1 MTGSCCFDG
10 EMSSLQHPNE
20 SPLVPPVEWRM
31 DKNDDRWFFGG
42 VRRHDN
48 GLGSIVISRLDLS
61 RTPVADLRKA
71 MIRADRQQMMPD
83 QVLVAVDGLEEFD
96 EDYVPVEPVAFEVL
110 SDGRFAVRVQIDIPP
125 DVDPF
130 EAMPA
135 VSAAVGPY
143 LERCR
148 ASILEEEPSYYFATE
163 SLLLSAPTRGK
174 TLLDLFMMGE
184 GVYLLAS
191 ALLTR
196 SPDRTTLRDLVL
208 ADHADLVIGQREN
221 EWFDAKTDHYLYGR
235 GEEGK
240 VKLARAIAQFC
251 NGEQGGV
258 VVVGMKTTKAP
269 GRVGEH
275 VAKLT
280 PVPIT
285 ASTVRQYRDAL
296 EKHLFPFPE
305 GLTIDAVPATGT
317 VNRGYVMISLPP
329 QPEEM
334 KPYLVHGAFV
344 SGKVE
349 GSYFTIVRRSG
360 EDGLP
365 VHAAQVHNM
374 LVTGRALLRHGLV
387 PALAEPRPVESAPT
401 TSGAASTAES

>member
-1 MTGSCCFDG
+1 MGA
-10 EMSSLQHPNE
+10 LQHPDQTP
-20 SPLVPPVEWRM
+20 SVRPVEWRM
-31 DKNDDRWFFGG
+31 EKTDDRWLFGG

-48 GLGSIVISRLDLS
+48 GAGSIVISRLDLS
-61 RTPVADLRKA
+61 RTPVTDLRRA
-71 MIRADRQQMMPD
+71 MLRAGRQEMMPD

-96 EDYVPVEPVAFEVL
+96 EDYVPVEPVSFEVVP
-110 SDGRFAVRVQIDIPP
+110 DGRFAVRVQIDLPP

-130 EAMPA
+130 EEMPA
-135 VSAAVGPY
+135 VSAAVRPY
-143 LERCR
+143 LDRCR
-148 ASILEEEPSYYFATE
+148 ASILEEEPVYPFAAE

-174 TLLDLFMMGE
+174 TMLDLFMFGE

-196 SPDRTTLRDLVL
+196 SPDRTTLRDLIL
-208 ADHADLVIGQREN
+208 ADHADVVIGQREN

-240 VKLARAIAQFC
+240 VKLARAVAQFC
-251 NGEQGGV
+251 NGEEGGM

-269 GRVGEH
+269 GRIGEE

-285 ASTVRQYRDAL
+285 GSTVRQYRDAL

-317 VNRGYVMISLPP
+317 VGRGYVLISLPP

-344 SGKVE
+344 HGKVE

-374 LVTGRALLRHGLV
+374 LVTGRALLRHGLT
-387 PALAEPRPVESAPT
+387 PASAKSQPAESASA
-401 TSGAASTAES
+401 TSRTASTSEG

>member
-1 MTGSCCFDG
+1 MGPS
-10 EMSSLQHPNE
+10 QHANE
-20 SPLVPPVEWRM
+20 TPPVPPVEWRM
-31 DKNDDRWFFGG
+31 EKNDDRWLFSG

-48 GLGSIVISRLDLS
+48 GAGSIVISRLDLS
-61 RTPVADLRKA
+61 RTPVADLRRA
-71 MIRADRQQMMPD
+71 MIRAGRQEMMPD
-83 QVLVAVDGLEEFD
+83 QVLVAIDGLDEFD

-110 SDGRFAVRVQIDIPP
+110 SDGRFVVRVQIDLPA

-135 VSAAVGPY
+135 VSAAVRPY
-143 LERCR
+143 LDRCR
-148 ASILEEEPSYYFATE
+148 ASILEVEPVYPFAAE
-163 SLLLSAPTRGK
+163 SLLFSTPTRGK
-174 TLLDLFMMGE
+174 TLLDLFSIGE
-184 GVYLLAS
+184 GVHLLAS
-191 ALLTR
+191 ALLSR

-240 VKLARAIAQFC
+240 VKLARAVAQFC
-251 NGEQGGV
+251 NGDQGGV
-258 VVVGMKTTKAP
+258 VVVGMKATKAP
-269 GRVGEH
+269 GRVGEQ
-275 VAKLT
+275 VSKLT

-285 ASTVRQYRDAL
+285 GSTVRQYRDAL
-296 EKHLFPFPE
+296 EKHLFPFPD
-305 GLTIDAVPATGT
+305 GLAIDAVPAIGA
-317 VNRGYVMISLPP
+317 VGRGYVVISLPP

-374 LVTGRALLRHGLV
+374 LVTGRALLRHGLAAT
-387 PALAEPRPVESAPT
+387 PAEPQPLRWASPERGT
-401 TSGAASTAES
+401 TSVSEG

>member
-1 MTGSCCFDG
+1 M
-10 EMSSLQHPNE
+10 E
-20 SPLVPPVEWRM
+20 
-31 DKNDDRWFFGG
+31 KNDDRWLFSG
-42 VRRHDN
+42 VRRRDN
-48 GLGSIVISRLDLS
+48 GAGSIVISRLDLS
-61 RTPVADLRKA
+61 RTPVTDLRRA
-71 MIRADRQQMMPD
+71 MLRAGRQELMPD

-110 SDGRFAVRVQIDIPP
+110 SDGRFAVRVQIDIPA

-130 EAMPA
+130 DAMPA
-135 VSAAVGPY
+135 VSRAVRPY
-143 LERCR
+143 LDRCR
-148 ASILEEEPSYYFATE
+148 AAILEEKPAYPWATE
-163 SLLLSAPTRGK
+163 SLLLSTPTRGR
-174 TLLDLFMMGE
+174 TLLELFMIGE

-191 ALLTR
+191 ALLSR
-196 SPDRTTLRDLVL
+196 RPDRTTLRDLVL
-208 ADHADLVIGQREN
+208 AGHADLVIGQPEN

-240 VKLARAIAQFC
+240 VKLARAVAQFC
-251 NGEQGGV
+251 NGEEGGV

-269 GRVGEH
+269 GRVDER

-285 ASTVRQYRDAL
+285 GSTVRQYRDAL

-305 GLTIDAVPATGT
+305 GLTIEAVPATGI
-317 VNRGYVMISLPP
+317 VGRGYVMIALPP

-344 SGKVE
+344 SGRVE

-365 VHAAQVHNM
+365 VHAAQVHNL
-374 LVTGRALLRHGLV
+374 LVTGRALLRHGLA
-387 PALAEPRPVESAPT
+387 PASTELQPAELASTRSGTAT
-401 TSGAASTAES
+401 TSESQRPRCTLRTLKDR

>member
-1 MTGSCCFDG
+1 
-10 EMSSLQHPNE
+10 
-20 SPLVPPVEWRM
+20 
-31 DKNDDRWFFGG
+31 
-42 VRRHDN
+42 
-48 GLGSIVISRLDLS
+48 
-61 RTPVADLRKA
+61 
-71 MIRADRQQMMPD
+71 MPE

-96 EDYVPVEPVAFEVL
+96 EDYVPVEPVAFEIL

-130 EAMPA
+130 DAMPA
-135 VSAAVGPY
+135 VSKAVRPY
-143 LERCR
+143 LDRCR
-148 ASILEEEPSYYFATE
+148 ASVLEEKPVYPFTAE

-174 TLLDLFMMGE
+174 TMLDLFMIGE
-184 GVYLLAS
+184 GVFLLAS

-196 SPDRTTLRDLVL
+196 SPDRATLRDLVL
-208 ADHADLVIGQREN
+208 ADHADLVIGQPEN

-240 VKLARAIAQFC
+240 VKLARAVAQFC

-269 GRVGEH
+269 GRVGEE

-285 ASTVRQYRDAL
+285 GSTVRQYRDAL

-305 GLTIDAVPATGT
+305 GLTVDAVPATGT
-317 VNRGYVMISLPP
+317 VGRGYVMISLPP

-360 EDGLP
+360 QDGLP

-374 LVTGRALLRHGLV
+374 LVTGRALLRHGLA
-387 PALAEPRPVESAPT
+387 PASAEPQRAESAVRQSRT
-401 TSGAASTAES
+401 GATAES